1 MSNGPVAAVDLQH
14 SESQVLAAASRL
26 FAARIAA
33 GQVDEGSEET
43 VMEHCI
49 QTAIRMAM
57 RVDRLL
63 QSDDEAV
70 GLGARA
76 SF

>member
-14 SESQVLAAASRL
+14 SESQVLAA
-26 FAARIAA
+26 
-33 GQVDEGSEET
+33 
-43 VMEHCI
+43 
-49 QTAIRMAM
+49 

-70 GLGARA
+70 GLGSRA